1 MSIRRI
7 ALTWAAV
14 TLAFT
19 TLAQARPDTR
29 GMTCQQTQ
37 ALIESRGSAVLTTGP
52 NTYALYVRQHS
63 NACDWSEIPA
73 VAFVPT
79 RDGQCL
85 VHGCREPLFTPRS

>member
-1 MSIRRI
+1 
-7 ALTWAAV
+7 
-14 TLAFT
+14 
-19 TLAQARPDTR
+19 
-29 GMTCQQTQ
+29 
-37 ALIESRGSAVLTTGP
+37 VLTTGP